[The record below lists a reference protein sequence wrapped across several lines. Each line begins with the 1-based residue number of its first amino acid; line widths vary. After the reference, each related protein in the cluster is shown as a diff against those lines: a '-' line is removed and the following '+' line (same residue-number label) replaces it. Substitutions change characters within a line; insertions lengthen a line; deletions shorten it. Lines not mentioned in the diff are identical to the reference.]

1 MANPLSRTEMES
13 NEGSVLCEPKR
24 SSCFAMNLVF
34 FRRRRR
40 RHRRFTILCSHFSK
54 PDLKQEI
61 AEQNKISIFLKDVT
75 IPAHF
80 CLFSFFSNH
89 NSNIH

>member
-34 FRRRRR
+34 FHNFVFALLKTGFETGNRR
-40 RHRRFTILCSHFSK
+40 
-54 PDLKQEI
+54 
-61 AEQNKISIFLKDVT
+61 AE
-75 IPAHF
+75 
-80 CLFSFFSNH
+80 
-89 NSNIH
+89 